1 MAATYNSG
9 HLPVNFDG
17 AAGRHLDGS
26 NNSLDHYQTELDMVQ
41 GGFDRMQLSGPAGSA
56 NVCVGESSACQRCG
70 ETFGRADRVF
80 RAGGEAWH
88 EHCFVCAQCFRPFE
102 GGRFYEFDGRKYC
115 EHDFSVLFK
124 PCCAKCGEFIV
135 GRVIRAMQS
144 SWHPDCFTCQLC
156 GLALTDAFVKNLGRA
171 LCKDCNA
178 KERVRGAARF
188 LCNRCHDIIE
198 ADQVLRFKGDNY
210 HPYHFNCTGCRA
222 ELTAEAREKDD
233 QLYCIRCFDKLGVPV
248 CARCRRPIEERVV
261 HAINKAWHVEHF
273 VCAVCEKPF
282 NGTRFFERRGQA
294 YCETHFQQLFGQAC
308 FVCNDTISDEC
319 VQACCKSWCSAH
331 FQCSVCDR
339 QMNQKTKFYEYDLK
353 PVCKPCYEKF
363 PTELR
368 KRLAKIHKLA
378 R

>member
-1 MAATYNSG
+1 
-9 HLPVNFDG
+9 
-17 AAGRHLDGS
+17 
-26 NNSLDHYQTELDMVQ
+26 
-41 GGFDRMQLSGPAGSA
+41 
-56 NVCVGESSACQRCG
+56 
-70 ETFGRADRVF
+70 
-80 RAGGEAWH
+80 
-88 EHCFVCAQCFRPFE
+88 
-102 GGRFYEFDGRKYC
+102 
-115 EHDFSVLFK
+115 
-124 PCCAKCGEFIV
+124 
-135 GRVIRAMQS
+135 MQS

-273 VCAVCEKPF
+273 V
-282 NGTRFFERRGQA
+282 
-294 YCETHFQQLFGQAC
+294 
-308 FVCNDTISDEC
+308 DEC